1 MKSNGNLLAAV
12 AASPPKMGQPSVGR
26 HWKGTSRFVSRSPGN
41 GFVKSPGSKLIRAAR
56 EKAAA
61 SRSKPLDK
69 GESFDFNLIKIED
82 SGQVVFPNRK
92 GELVEISPALLSKI
106 FG

>member
-12 AASPPKMGQPSVGR
+12 AASPPKMGQPNVGR

-41 GFVKSPGSKLIRAAR
+41 GFVKSPGKLIQAAR
-56 EKAAA
+56 KKAAEN
-61 SRSKPLDK
+61 RSKPINK
-69 GESFDFNLIKIED
+69 GEMFDFNLIKIED
-82 SGQVVFPNRK
+82 GRVSFPNRK
-92 GELVEISPALLSKI
+92 GEMVEISPALLNKI